1 MAVSY
6 VNNIAS
12 EHSEP
17 QSDIANSSK
26 PLLQGLKFEESMFHK
41 SELPKPN
48 QTNRKVYKTWLPSI
62 HRFNREV
69 KWHLHAYS
77 VDYGNTQKIL
87 IQDDVFPS
95 KIINLKTQIQVMTEK
110 SP

>member
-1 MAVSY
+1 M
-6 VNNIAS
+6 
-12 EHSEP
+12 
-17 QSDIANSSK
+17 
-26 PLLQGLKFEESMFHK
+26 
-41 SELPKPN
+41 
-48 QTNRKVYKTWLPSI
+48 
-62 HRFNREV
+62 
-69 KWHLHAYS
+69 HAYS